1 MGHGAASLWKRRVA
15 NTRGITA
22 ILVKE
27 LFLVNKLYEELT
39 NKTIEL
45 YELDVKNELSYV
57 ATAGELKING
67 DLTSEVARETLK
79 TSCDNIKHRID
90 EIVIA
95 AWT

>member
-1 MGHGAASLWKRRVA
+1 MGRHGAASLWKRRVA

-27 LFLVNKLYEELT
+27 LFLVNVLYEELT

-57 ATAGELKING
+57 ATAGELQIKG
-67 DLTSEVARETLK
+67 DLTSE
-79 TSCDNIKHRID
+79 
-90 EIVIA
+90 IA
-95 AWT
+95 